1 MTNEDRI
8 VTLETYYDPMLAEII
23 RGKLEANNIPC
34 FIADENLG
42 TMYPIYNQAVGGVK
56 LKVFE
61 HDLEKCRQLLTEDNS
76 LSVEDSQEEETGGDP
91 AVCPH
96 CGSTNVQYAQATEQ
110 RVGVLTALISLL
122 MLVYPFYERKSWHCF
137 NCSRDFN
144 GPKPRDN
151 N

>member
-76 LSVEDSQEEETGGDP
+76 LSVEDSGRRNRG
-91 AVCPH
+91 
-96 CGSTNVQYAQATEQ
+96 
-110 RVGVLTALISLL
+110 
-122 MLVYPFYERKSWHCF
+122 
-137 NCSRDFN
+137 
-144 GPKPRDN
+144 
-151 N
+151 